1 MITVIHTYLSNY
13 NTATTDVSANNTRKK
28 VIFENYA
35 LFLDCISKINNPEV
49 ENTKDID
56 VVIPMCNSYGIAI
69 ATQKHQEVYFHT
81 RDKQALN
88 NDNASADFD
97 DNNTNDSFKF

>member
-1 MITVIHTYLSNY
+1 MITVIHTYLLNY

-56 VVIPMCNSYGIAI
+56 VVIPMCNFLWYSDSYSK
-69 ATQKHQEVYFHT
+69 TSRSLFPY
-81 RDKQALN
+81 
-88 NDNASADFD
+88 
-97 DNNTNDSFKF
+97 